1 MVEQL
6 MFLDN
11 TFSTRSID
19 WCCSLV
25 NVYLLDTLAYSQKA
39 TFIFIMSMHSSICL
53 SACISSAPTSW
64 KFDIADSHK
73 IYVTKSRFG

>member
-11 TFSTRSID
+11 TFSTRSVD

-25 NVYLLDTLAYSQKA
+25 NVYLLDMFAYSQKA
-39 TFIFIMSMHSSICL
+39 TFSFIMSMHSSICL
-53 SACISSAPTSW
+53 SACISLAPTGL
-64 KFDIADSHK
+64 KFDTADFHK
-73 IYVTKSRFG
+73 IYVTKSKCG